1 MKIPYI
7 QFTDDQKRRASEVD
21 LERFLLRQGEKLLIS
36 GFEKRLASDHSVT
49 ICGNEWYDH
58 AVKEGGGPISFVQQ
72 FYDLSYPE
80 AITRLLDGEQGTV
93 DASARKQEKREK
105 KDFALPPA
113 SRDMR
118 RIYAY
123 LLKNR
128 LLDRDVVST
137 FVRAGSLY
145 ESCEKFG
152 DREYHNAVF
161 VGKDAHG
168 AARHAH
174 KRSVNSIGKTFRI
187 NVEGS
192 DPRCSF
198 HHTGSSDRLYVFEAP
213 IDLLSF
219 LTLYPEG
226 WQRHSYV
233 AICGTAE
240 HAMLWMLEQN
250 PNIRTV
256 CLCLDHDAAG
266 IEANGRLTDILRE
279 HGYDE
284 VGVLQSEY
292 KDWNEDIKARHG
304 LPAQEAEEH
313 PQLIAAPEVCG
324 RIGACMAECTAT
336 DRLERELIYT
346 FQRYEKNLRAD
357 RVDAAM
363 ECIEWA
369 SALALTAYGRELR
382 QMGEHRS
389 TEKLLDELQRHILP
403 HRNRGSLKSR
413 RTELSTQL
421 QSVLEK
427 TSVPGI
433 RSKDEKQ
440 DLAKGWL
447 EMAVSFAKAPVKYE
461 ADNLQQRQKQEHEES
476 KYEMTMTM

>member
-21 LERFLLRQGEKLLIS
+21 LEQFLLRHGEKLLPS
-36 GFEKRLASDHSVT
+36 GFEKRLVSDRSVT
-49 ICGNEWYDH
+49 VRGNHWYDH
-58 AVKEGGGPISFVQQ
+58 AAEQGGGPISFVQQ

-93 DASARKQEKREK
+93 DTSARKQEKREK

-128 LLDRDVVST
+128 LLDRDVVSA
-137 FVRAGSLY
+137 FVRDGSLY

-161 VGKDAHG
+161 VGMDAHG

-213 IDLLSF
+213 SDLLSF
-219 LTLYPEG
+219 LTLYPKG
-226 WQRHSYV
+226 WQRNSYV
-233 AICGTAE
+233 ALCGTAE

-313 PQLIAAPEVCG
+313 PQLIVAPAVCG

-336 DRLERELIYT
+336 DRLERELVYV

-363 ECIEWA
+363 ECIQWA

-389 TEKLLDELQRHILP
+389 TEKLLDELQSHILP
-403 HRNRGSLKSR
+403 HRNRNSLKSR
-413 RTELSTQL
+413 RTELSAQL

-427 TSVPGI
+427 ASVPGI
-433 RSKDEKQ
+433 RSEDEKQ

-447 EMAVSFAKAPVKYE
+447 EMAVLFAKAPVKYE
-461 ADNLQQRQKQEHEES
+461 ADILQQQKQEHVET